1 MDVKQMLSNTAPV
14 TSATMKQ
21 AAIDRIGRILDDA
34 SATPESRSHFIS
46 VVRSQLG
53 REERQLFTYG
63 HVSYRARRGDGNAI
77 ALIEEFIR
85 QERSNDAISDA
96 EVSDE
101 QFEML
106 WKAGV
111 SIGRVLST
119 DCSKLSGWYNGYGRE
134 GARPYSSVVHWA
146 RALKTCREM
155 GLEAVV
161 FTLEHLLQVYYE
173 RYIFKADT
181 DDITTEQGL
190 VAIYDSYHPGFAA
203 ALQGSET
210 MA

>member
-21 AAIDRIGRILDDA
+21 AAIDRIGRILDEA
-34 SATPESRSHFIS
+34 SATPESRAHFVA
-46 VVRSQLG
+46 VVRSQIG

-63 HVSYRARRGDGNAI
+63 HVAYRARRGDVNAI

-85 QERSNDAISDA
+85 QERGEDSISEE

-101 QFEML
+101 QFEAL

-119 DCSKLSGWYNGYGRE
+119 DCSKLSGWYNGYGRD

-146 RALKTCREM
+146 KALRVCREM
-155 GLEAVV
+155 GLESVV

-173 RYIFKADT
+173 RYIYKADS
-181 DDITTEQGL
+181 DDITTEEGL
-190 VAIYDSYHPGFAA
+190 VAIYQSYHPGFAE
-203 ALQGSET
+203 ALRGVAT